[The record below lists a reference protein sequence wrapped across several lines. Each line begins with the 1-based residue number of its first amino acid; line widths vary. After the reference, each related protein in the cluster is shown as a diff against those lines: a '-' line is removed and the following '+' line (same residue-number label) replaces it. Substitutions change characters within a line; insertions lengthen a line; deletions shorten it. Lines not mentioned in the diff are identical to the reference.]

1 MHMQIS
7 ETPFMTCRIVAFICA
22 CLHVLYSLNMHW
34 NRSVCDS
41 VWWEGGSWQTHFEYR
56 KGQWNTKNIL
66 QLCRCSHVF
75 LRNSQW
81 QSFANFTF
89 LKNSK
94 AGCTES
100 QAVKSPSSS
109 WSPPL
114 FATSTSDDVSW
125 SPRKFPSLKT
135 LAQVRKEGLN
145 HVEENAS
152 QKRNVEI
159 DDEKWT

>member
-1 MHMQIS
+1 
-7 ETPFMTCRIVAFICA
+7 
-22 CLHVLYSLNMHW
+22 MHW
-34 NRSVCDS
+34 NISVCDCL
-41 VWWEGGSWQTHFEYR
+41 WWEGGSWQTHFEYR

-135 LAQVRKEGLN
+135 VAQIQRRTEPCGRKRFSKE
-145 HVEENAS
+145 
-152 QKRNVEI
+152 KCREI
-159 DDEKWT
+159 DLETQRNRNRTHANQYFPTPLKQKNNLNM